1 MPPHSTDDP
10 QPREEAR
17 VDHRARLYNARGV
30 ILRRRDLGE
39 ADRIVTV
46 YTLEFGKR
54 SFVARGSR
62 KTTSRIAGQ
71 LEPFSLVRLFV
82 ARTRGLHIISQ
93 AEAVEIFQRLRSDER
108 AITVAGM
115 FAELLDW
122 MTPEDQPNA
131 EVFDLLHASLTLLDG
146 GRDPGL
152 VTIAFELGLLRHLGY
167 RPELYRCVVCRG
179 ELQAVENGFSLETGV
194 VCVNCRAGAPSVLPI
209 SLDALKLFRAIDRG
223 QLSRLLDLRINPAVL
238 AEADSILAAYIQRIT
253 GKESRARQ
261 VFRDL
266 RLQ

>member
-1 MPPHSTDDP
+1 MTTHTTNDDVEDS
-10 QPREEAR
+10 PRA
-17 VDHRARLYNARGV
+17 DHRTRLYNARGI

-46 YTLEFGKR
+46 YTNEFGKR
-54 SFVARGSR
+54 SLAARGSR
-62 KTTSRIAGQ
+62 KTTSRIAWQ
-71 LEPFSLVRLFV
+71 LEPFSLVQLFV

-93 AEAVEIFQRLRSDER
+93 VQAVEVFQRMRANEV

-115 FAELLDW
+115 FAELVDW
-122 MTPEDQPNA
+122 MTPEDQPNSG
-131 EVFDLLHASLTLLDG
+131 VFDLLQASLTLLDS

-152 VTIAFELGLLRHLGY
+152 ITIAFEIGLLRHLGY
-167 RPELYRCVVCRG
+167 RPELYRCGVCG
-179 ELQAVENGFSLETGV
+179 NELQPGENGFSLETGV
-194 VCVNCRAGAPSVLPI
+194 VCLNCRSNAPSVLPI
-209 SLDALKLFRAIDRG
+209 TLDALKLLRAIDRG
-223 QLSRLLDLRINPAVL
+223 QLSALLDLKINPTVL
-238 AEADSILAAYIQRIT
+238 TEADSILTVYIQRIT

>member
-1 MPPHSTDDP
+1 MPTHTTDDFTEDSP
-10 QPREEAR
+10 R
-17 VDHRARLYNARGV
+17 VDHRTRLYNARGI

-39 ADRIVTV
+39 ADRIVTI
-46 YTLEFGKR
+46 YTNEFGKR
-54 SFVARGSR
+54 SFAARGSR

-71 LEPFSLVRLFV
+71 LEPFSLVRIFV

-93 AEAVEIFQRLRSDER
+93 VEAVEIFQGMRVNEV
-108 AITVAGM
+108 AITVAGI
-115 FAELLDW
+115 FAELVDW
-122 MTPEDQPNA
+122 MTPEDQPNSD
-131 EVFDLLHASLTLLDG
+131 VFDLLQASLTLLDS

-167 RPELYRCVVCRG
+167 RPELYRCGVCG
-179 ELQAVENGFSLETGV
+179 NELQLGENGFSLEGGV
-194 VCVNCRAGAPSVLPI
+194 VCLNCRSNTPSVLPI
-209 SLDALKLFRAIDRG
+209 SLDALKLLRAIDRG
-223 QLSRLLDLRINPAVL
+223 QLSGLLDLKINPAVL
-238 AEADSILAAYIQRIT
+238 SETDSILAVYIQRIT